1 MTALLAVRD
10 LHARYGAG
18 RQQTRAVDG
27 VSFEVARG
35 ETVGLVGESGCG
47 KSTLGKTI
55 LRLVPSAEGSIWL
68 DGTDITRLGERALA
82 PHRRRLQM
90 IFQDP
95 FGSLNPRQTIRT
107 VLDTALKV
115 HRQGDRAAR
124 DRRMQ
129 EIVGRVGL
137 PADALDRY
145 PHEFSGGQRQRIGIA
160 RALVLRPALIVCD
173 EPVSALDVSIQ
184 AQILNLLVDLKRD
197 LGLSYLFISHDLG
210 VVRYFADRVLVMYL
224 GRIVESASHATLWRD
239 PRHPYTK
246 ALFAAVPSAD
256 PTQQR
261 KPASIEGE
269 LGGPMASGVVSGCR
283 FCSRCPAVTDRCRI
297 EEPLLRQVGEGHHA
311 ACHYA

>member
-1 MTALLAVRD
+1 MTALLSVRD
-10 LHARYGAG
+10 LHTRYAVG
-18 RQQTRAVDG
+18 RQVLRAVDG
-27 VSFEVARG
+27 VSFAVERG

-55 LRLVPSAEGSIWL
+55 LRLVPLAEGGIEL
-68 DGTDITRLGERALA
+68 DCADITHLGDRAMA
-82 PHRRRLQM
+82 PHRRRMQM

-115 HRQGDRAAR
+115 HGQGDRAAR
-124 DRRMQ
+124 AHQMQ
-129 EIVGRVGL
+129 EIVAKVGL

-160 RALVLRPALIVCD
+160 RALILRPALIVCD

-197 LGLSYLFISHDLG
+197 LGLSYLFISHDLS

-224 GRIVESASHATLWRD
+224 GRIVESAGYAELWKE
-239 PRHPYTK
+239 PHHPYTR
-246 ALFAAVPSAD
+246 ALLAAVPQPD
-256 PTQQR
+256 PER
-261 KPASIEGE
+261 PRGPVALRGE
-269 LGGPMASGVVSGCR
+269 LSMDITAACR
-283 FCSRCPAVTDRCRI
+283 FSSSCQVATDRCGI
-297 EEPLLRQVGEGHHA
+297 EEPPLRPVGESHHA

>member
-1 MTALLAVRD
+1 MALLSVRD
-10 LHARYGAG
+10 LHTRYATG
-18 RQQTRAVDG
+18 RQVLRAVDG
-27 VSFEVARG
+27 VSFDIERG

-47 KSTLGKTI
+47 KSTLGKTV
-55 LRLVPSAEGSIWL
+55 LRLVPPAEGEIRL
-68 DGTDITRLGERALA
+68 DGVDITRLGDRAMA
-82 PHRRRLQM
+82 PHRRRMQM

-115 HRQGDRAAR
+115 HQQGDAGE
-124 DRRMQ
+124 RRSRLQ
-129 EIVGRVGL
+129 EIIARVGL
-137 PADALDRY
+137 PADSPDRY

-160 RALVLRPALIVCD
+160 RALVLQPALIVCD

-197 LGLSYLFISHDLG
+197 LGLSYLFISHDLS

-224 GRIVESASHATLWRD
+224 GRIVESASHASLWRD

-246 ALFAAVPSAD
+246 ALFAAVPSTD
-256 PTQQR
+256 PTNKR
-261 KPASIEGE
+261 AAPSIKGE
-269 LGGPMASGVVSGCR
+269 LTTTIASGCR
-283 FCSRCPAVTDRCRI
+283 FASRCPAATDRCRA
-297 EEPLLRQVGEGHHA
+297 EEPQLRSVGEGHHA

>member
-1 MTALLAVRD
+1 MAETLLAVRD
-10 LHARYGAG
+10 LHARYAMGK
-18 RQQTRAVDG
+18 QVLRAVDG
-27 VSFEVARG
+27 VSFEVERG

-47 KSTLGKTI
+47 KSTLGKAI
-55 LRLVPSAEGSIWL
+55 LRLLPSAEGSIVL
-68 DGTDITRLGERALA
+68 DGADITRLGDSAMA

-115 HRQGDRAAR
+115 HRQGDRAER
-124 DRRMQ
+124 DRRMA
-129 EIVGRVGL
+129 EIVTRVGL
-137 PADALDRY
+137 PADALDRF

-197 LGLSYLFISHDLG
+197 LGLSYLFISHDLS

-224 GRIVESASHATLWRD
+224 GRIVESASHTSLWRD

-246 ALFAAVPSAD
+246 ALFASVPSTD
-256 PTQQR
+256 PTHKR
-261 KPASIEGE
+261 GAPPIKGE
-269 LGGPMASGVVSGCR
+269 LSTSLATGCR
-283 FCSRCPAVTDRCRI
+283 FHSRCPAATDRCRA
-297 EEPLLRQVGEGHHA
+297 EEPLLRFVGEGHHA

>member
-1 MTALLAVRD
+1 MSALLSVRD
-10 LHARYGAG
+10 LHTRYAVG
-18 RQQTRAVDG
+18 RQVLRAVDG
-27 VSFEVARG
+27 VSFDVERG

-55 LRLVPSAEGSIWL
+55 LRLVPSADGSIEL
-68 DGTDITRLGERALA
+68 DGADITHLGDEAMA
-82 PHRRRLQM
+82 PHRRRMQM

-115 HRQGDRAAR
+115 HRLGDRAER
-124 DRRMQ
+124 ERHLQ
-129 EIVGRVGL
+129 EIVTKVGL
-137 PADALDRY
+137 PEDSLDRY

-160 RALVLRPALIVCD
+160 RALILRPALIVCD

-184 AQILNLLVDLKRD
+184 AQILNLLVDLKREF
-197 LGLSYLFISHDLG
+197 GLSYLFISHDLS

-246 ALFAAVPSAD
+246 ALFAALPSAD
-256 PTQQR
+256 PTHKR
-261 KPASIEGE
+261 AAPPIKGE
-269 LGGPMASGVVSGCR
+269 LVTTDPVTGCR
-283 FCSRCPAVTDRCRI
+283 FQSRCPAATDRCRA
-297 EEPLLRQVGEGHHA
+297 EEPALRPLGEGHHA